1 VDWDH
6 LRVFLAVARTGQLL
20 GAARRLGLNHAT
32 VARRL
37 DALEASLGTLLFDRR
52 PAGTALTQAGER
64 LLPAAEKVETE
75 VLNAVADLQ
84 SDAAAVTGTVRI
96 GAPDGLGNSFLARE
110 LGRLTVLHPQLAVE
124 LVPLPRAFSL
134 SRREADIA
142 IGLDRPTEGRLIVAK
157 LTDYT
162 LGVYAARSY
171 LAAAGEPAGLDEL
184 SGHVV
189 VTGVDDFSYASALDY
204 TAVLQTRS
212 ARVFR
217 CASVMGQLEAIRA
230 GAGVGILHDFAA
242 AGLPD
247 LVRILPEVAF
257 RRSYWIMTH
266 PDTHDIRRVRVVR
279 EFVTERVREARAL
292 FLGRE

>member
-1 VDWDH
+1 
-6 LRVFLAVARTGQLL
+6 
-20 GAARRLGLNHAT
+20 
-32 VARRL
+32 
-37 DALEASLGTLLFDRR
+37 
-52 PAGTALTQAGER
+52 
-64 LLPAAEKVETE
+64 
-75 VLNAVADLQ
+75 
-84 SDAAAVTGTVRI
+84 
-96 GAPDGLGNSFLARE
+96 
-110 LGRLTVLHPQLAVE
+110 
-124 LVPLPRAFSL
+124 
-134 SRREADIA
+134 
-142 IGLDRPTEGRLIVAK
+142 
-157 LTDYT
+157 
-162 LGVYAARSY
+162 
-171 LAAAGEPAGLDEL
+171 
-184 SGHVV
+184 
-189 VTGVDDFSYASALDY
+189 
-204 TAVLQTRS
+204 VLQTRS